1 MPNPGDN
8 APVSRLPRVPDPPTD
23 PELREMFETNRARGG
38 QIINLH
44 LTLGNA
50 PKLAKAS
57 QAMAH
62 ALRYDG
68 VTPRIIREL
77 TIVRTAQIVGS
88 EYELN
93 QHRPMALA
101 SGLSQA
107 QLDAIS
113 AWRGSTLFDE
123 KQRAV
128 LGYVEEVAHGGDV
141 ADATFAAL
149 QKFFNPAEIVEL
161 SITIAQYYG
170 TGLVTKALKIKV
182 ETDGRRAAP

>member
-1 MPNPGDN
+1 MPQSDN
-8 APVSRLPRVPDPPTD
+8 SVSRLPRVPDQPDD
-23 PELREMFETNRARGG
+23 PALREMFETTRARGG

-77 TIVRTAQIVGS
+77 TIMRTAQIVGS
-88 EYELN
+88 DYELN

-101 SGLSQA
+101 AGLSEA
-107 QLDAIS
+107 QLA
-113 AWRGSTLFDE
+113 ALGQWRSGNLFDE

-161 SITIAQYYG
+161 SLTIGQYYG
-170 TGLVTKALKIKV
+170 TGLVTRALKIKP

>member
-1 MPNPGDN
+1 
-8 APVSRLPRVPDPPTD
+8 VPDPPTD
-23 PELREMFETNRARGG
+23 PVLREMFETNRARGG

-77 TIVRTAQIVGS
+77 TIMRTAQIVGS
-88 EYELN
+88 DYELN
-93 QHRPMALA
+93 QHHGMALA
-101 SGLSQA
+101 SGLSEA
-107 QLDAIS
+107 QVAAI
-113 AWRGSTLFDE
+113 ATWQGSKLFDE

-128 LGYVEEVAHGGDV
+128 LGYVEEVAHGGEV
-141 ADATFAAL
+141 SDATFAAV

-161 SITIAQYYG
+161 SLTIGSYYG
-170 TGLVTKALKIKV
+170 TGLVTKALRIKV
-182 ETDGRRAAP
+182 ESDGRRAAP